1 MANLKSEQL
10 DINMKVVIDQD
21 DIVQG
26 FDQYLAL
33 FKEHLGTNNVNVE
46 VVCNKKVISFV
57 NQSSSNKK
65 NHFVV

>member
-46 VVCNKKVISFV
+46 VVCNKKVISICK
-57 NQSSSNKK
+57 SI
-65 NHFVV
+65 